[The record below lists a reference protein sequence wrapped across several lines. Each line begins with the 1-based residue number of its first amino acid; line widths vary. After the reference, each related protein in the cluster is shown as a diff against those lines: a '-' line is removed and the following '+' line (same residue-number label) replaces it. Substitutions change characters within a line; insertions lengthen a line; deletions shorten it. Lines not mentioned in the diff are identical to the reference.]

1 MKEKD
6 LMKKQIAENLKLAR
20 ELSGLS
26 QSQAAKVLEISRPTI
41 SEIEQGRRNVTGAEI
56 KQFADVYGV
65 DVGWVLSEQDES
77 DEVSKKVQLAARQI
91 GKMSKDEV
99 DKLFKLLS
107 TMKKNR

>member
-6 LMKKQIAENLKLAR
+6 TIKQQIAEKLRLAR

-26 QSQAAKVLEISRPTI
+26 QAQAAKILEISRPTI

-56 KQFADVYGV
+56 KQFANMYGV

-77 DEVSKKVQLAARQI
+77 EEISAKIQLAAREI
-91 GKMSKDEV
+91 GKMSQAEV

-107 TMKKNR
+107 SMKKN